1 MQITPEIVTAAGSA
15 ILTIGGLIPVLKR
28 YAPKVGQ
35 EIKKD
40 APAIAH
46 EANAAL
52 EFVKHLAESP
62 LFASV
67 AAKGKIE
74 AHHVISE
81 LEKATVAKVASQVV
95 QTFGTA
101 YSDLTPN
108 EKSAA
113 LIMARDA
120 FKGASVTVTDAQIE
134 RALADVDKVV
144 QELKSNPIFKA
155 IQQLQAA
162 SKPTPQQAPAE
173 PATVSPAAQ

>member
-40 APAIAH
+40 APVIAH

-62 LFASV
+62 VFAGI

-74 AHHVISE
+74 AHHVVSE
-81 LEKATVAKVASQVV
+81 LEKSTVAKVASQVV
-95 QTFGTA
+95 QTFGRA

-113 LIMARDA
+113 LIMARDV
-120 FKGASVTVTDAQIE
+120 FKGAGMTVTDAQIE
-134 RALADVDKVV
+134 KALADVDKAV
-144 QELKSNPIFKA
+144 QELQANPIFKA

-162 SKPTPQQAPAE
+162 SKAAQQAPAE
-173 PATVSPAAQ
+173 TAPITPAGQ